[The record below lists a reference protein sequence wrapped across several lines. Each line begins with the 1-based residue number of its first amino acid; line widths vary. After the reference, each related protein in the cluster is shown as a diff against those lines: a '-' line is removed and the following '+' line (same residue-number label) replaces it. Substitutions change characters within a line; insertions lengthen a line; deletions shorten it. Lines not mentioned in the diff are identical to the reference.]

1 MIIPAVTVRPIDR
14 ARAIR
19 AILCVRQLDQLGL
32 NHVAKEAAAD
42 ANPESVAHLVLA
54 LTEMA
59 ASFLRAIPDG
69 DAKLQRILLDHAKY
83 TTEQEN

>member
-19 AILCVRQLDQLGL
+19 AVLAVRQTDQIGL
-32 NHVAKEAAAD
+32 THVAKEAAAD

-59 ASFLRAIPDG
+59 ASFLRTVPDG
-69 DAKLQRILLDHAKY
+69 DAKLQQILLAHA
-83 TTEQEN
+83 QEN